1 MIVNLP
7 KMLHEALLRG
17 QTGSKKA
24 LEHACSVSAQA
35 KASGAIDENM
45 AAIRALQMATETQGV
60 YAATVAHVMA
70 AIASIQ
76 GEGHVSDDDDCE
88 TCGDESC
95 PNHGG
100 NKPN

>member
-24 LEHACSVSAQA
+24 MEHARAVSAKA
-35 KASGAIDENM
+35 KTSGSISDNSIAILAM
-45 AAIRALQMATETQGV
+45 QRATETQGA

-70 AIASIQ
+70 SIASTQ
-76 GEGHVSDDDDCE
+76 NPGGPGDDYEQC
-88 TCGDESC
+88 TDESC
-95 PNHGG
+95 PIHGG
-100 NKPN
+100 EKPN